1 MCCNFGTRS
10 KLISSC
16 LYGLLS
22 YSFPSA
28 AVTNDHKLSDLKQH
42 KFIIVLKVRSLNGF
56 SDWIPSEC
64 SSREFV
70 SLPFLRLLEAM
81 CITWLM
87 AYSSVFKSSQIA
99 SLNLSLSLFFCFS
112 YHISVSLTPPMSL
125 L

>member
-1 MCCNFGTRS
+1 MCCNFGTRN

-70 SLPFLRLLEAM
+70 SLPFLQLLEAM

-99 SLNLSLSLFFCFS
+99 SLNLSLS
-112 YHISVSLTPPMSL
+112 VL
-125 L
+125 LL